1 MKKSRIILKTLLVL
15 VLAVILL
22 TMSISGPT
30 FSWFER
36 PKSKEGG
43 ALALP
48 VPYGDTDPNGAALS
62 MKAYDGTDLTMESY
76 VSTDDVTFSET
87 AADPATSG
95 NLAPGHRNYY
105 NTKITNNGA
114 TEQRVSLF
122 LKNFTPGGE
131 PGANICVGVNNPIK
145 AFKNYSRYGQVIP
158 PATKN
163 KKSGSVKRV
172 YFEPVGRV
180 PGGDN
185 YDEHRNT
192 WGGGTY
198 YVKSG
203 NNVDSNVESSEV
215 MTQIGTSGIYYADI
229 PAGHNQLYFSVV
241 AVPQNYQRTQTFTN
255 LNGDGLSM
263 TQSLLFYTNGN
274 YTDYNNAWAGKE
286 NVVGE
291 SFAQYYNSVS
301 MSVGQTIEA
310 GLTQNS
316 DYGGNSIA
324 YSSSDTSIFSVDNT
338 GKITANAAGSGTL
351 TYTVTSAKGETATA
365 TANVVVHSY
374 SSSSTTITNAPIV
387 TNLLV
392 PSGSTVEVWWFIQN
406 GDYDRDGNA
415 LSTSNATYSHNGI
428 FFSV

>member
-1 MKKSRIILKTLLVL
+1 MKKSRVILKTLLVMA
-15 VLAVILL
+15 LAVVLL

-36 PKSKEGG
+36 PRSKEGG

-48 VPYGDTDPNGAALS
+48 VPYGDTDPNGNALS
-62 MKAYDGTDLTMESY
+62 MKAYDGTDLTMESF
-76 VSTDDVTFSET
+76 VSTDDVSFSET
-87 AADPATSG
+87 PADPATSG
-95 NLAPGHRNYY
+95 SLDPGHRNYY
-105 NTKITNNGA
+105 NTRITNNGA
-114 TEQRVSLF
+114 TAQRVSLF

-145 AFKNYSRYGQVIP
+145 AFKNYSQYDQVIP

-163 KKSGSVKRV
+163 KKNGSVKRV

-180 PGGDN
+180 PGGNN
-185 YDEHRNT
+185 YDGHRNT
-192 WGGGTY
+192 WGSGTY

-203 NNVDSNVESSEV
+203 NNVDSNVESSV
-215 MTQIGTSGIYYADI
+215 IMSATGTSGVYYADI
-229 PAGHNQLYFSVV
+229 PSGHNQLYFSVDP
-241 AVPQNYQRTQTFTN
+241 VPQNYQRTQTFTN

-286 NVVGE
+286 TVVGA

-301 MSVGQTIEA
+301 MSVGQTIEV
-310 GLTQNS
+310 GLTQNT
-316 DYGGNSIA
+316 DYGGNSVT
-324 YSSSDTSIFSVDNT
+324 YSSSDSSCFSVDIT
-338 GKITANAAGSGTL
+338 GKITANSAGSGTL

-374 SSSSTTITNAPIV
+374 NTSSTTITNAPIV

-392 PSGSTVEVWWFIQN
+392 ESGDTVEVWWFIQN
-406 GDYDRDGNA
+406 GDYDRFGNF
-415 LSTSNATYSHNGI
+415 SSSGTGSYSHNGI